1 MTKYKARI
9 LPDHLHASNI
19 GDAVPIIIEHNLYG
33 RRIGT
38 ARILDQ
44 HFAQLDSE
52 ELNLG
57 DKLSAG
63 SFVVA
68 NGLHQIR
75 EVSLTQSP
83 KYKTCEVLDYDNTD
97 DIRHQW

>member
-1 MTKYKARI
+1 MTTFKARI
-9 LPDHLHASNI
+9 LPDHLKASNI
-19 GDAVPIIIEHNLYG
+19 GDAVPIIVEHNLYG
-33 RRIGT
+33 KRIGT

-44 HFAQLDSE
+44 HFAQLESD

-57 DKLSAG
+57 DKLSVG

-75 EVSLTQSP
+75 EVSLTKSP
-83 KYKTCEVLDYDNTD
+83 KYKTCEVLDYDSTD
-97 DIRHQW
+97 DI

>member
-1 MTKYKARI
+1 MTKFKARI
-9 LPDHLHASNI
+9 LPDHLRACNI
-19 GDAVPIIIEHNLYG
+19 GDAVPVIVEHNLYG

-44 HFAQLDSE
+44 HFAQLESD

-68 NGLHQIR
+68 DGLHQVR
-75 EVSLTQSP
+75 EVSLTKSP
-83 KYKTCEVLDYDNTD
+83 KYKTCEVIDYDRTD
-97 DIRHQW
+97 DI